1 MSQLA
6 PLKTVE
12 PVWVTDFWDGP
23 LNGLALYE
31 GRCHWF
37 EVESFDPD
45 HPPEIRKY
53 ILYPLTDDEIVA
65 EEALHDLFRKHVGTH
80 TDWDVRGTPDAV
92 VRPQTEHAAFY
103 DSAEAQRDRDYTT
116 RPAIGWFRLS

>member
-6 PLKTVE
+6 PLKNVQ

-80 TDWDVRGTPDAV
+80 TDWDVRGRQTPLSARRLNMPPSMTPL
-92 VRPQTEHAAFY
+92 RPNATV
-103 DSAEAQRDRDYTT
+103 TT
-116 RPAIGWFRLS
+116 PLAPPLGGSG